1 LSEMGRLSVEAAEVR
16 SHLAAR
22 RRAFEGFG
30 KGTKFVAREGAG
42 VATRSPSPTKV
53 RPGGVGSGLAGLQ
66 AAWDTLPAPA
76 LASVLAHVLA
86 QCRPPRS
93 LNQDTIVPSAAERAA
108 HGVLRQVSWPAPACL
123 GRVLCFAFAEWPTSS
138 SRVGFLDEFP
148 RDGWRPMGFA
158 YSRQTAL
165 CHPAVGRKE
174 GSERGARAT
183 GWRWR
188 AARRRCARRGAHCT
202 TRSFTR

>member
-1 LSEMGRLSVEAAEVR
+1 MKQPRYGPTSPRDGVHS
-16 SHLAAR
+16 
-22 RRAFEGFG
+22 
-30 KGTKFVAREGAG
+30 KGLARERSLSQGRAG
-42 VATRSPSPTKV
+42 VATRSPSPTEV

-86 QCRPPRS
+86 HVLAQRRPPRS
-93 LNQDTIVPSAAERAA
+93 LNQHTIVPSAAERAA

-123 GRVLCFAFAEWPTSS
+123 SRVLCFAFAEWPTSS

-148 RDGWRPMGFA
+148 RDGWPPMGFA

>member
-1 LSEMGRLSVEAAEVR
+1 MSEMGHLSVEAAEVR

-42 VATRSPSPTKV
+42 VATRSPSPTEV

-86 QCRPPRS
+86 QCCPPRS
-93 LNQDTIVPSAAERAA
+93 LDQDTIVPSAAERAA
-108 HGVLRQVSWPAPACL
+108 GGVLRQVSRPAPACL

-138 SRVGFLDEFP
+138 SRASFLDEFP

-158 YSRQTAL
+158 YSRRTTL
-165 CHPAVGRKE
+165 RHPAVGRKE